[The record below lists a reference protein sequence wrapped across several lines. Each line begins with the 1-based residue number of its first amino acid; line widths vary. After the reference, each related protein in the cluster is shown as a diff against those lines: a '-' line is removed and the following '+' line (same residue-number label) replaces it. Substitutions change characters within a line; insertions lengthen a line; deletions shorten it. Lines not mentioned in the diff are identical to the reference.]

1 MFKFKIRWSM
11 YKINCKNLI
20 HLPRWQLPCNASSLR
35 IDYYNILIYHE
46 LGAHSNAPCIDTWS
60 FHHLPSFFSLQPSIQ
75 NTLHATNMNA
85 QYKWWWNHITMC
97 TNKEWSEDESCNN
110 GSEWNDFKKKMQLLA
125 YEGVTSWHFHSTSN
139 LLLSFNSWLIM
150 LLMLYMKIGVL
161 GFQWSK

>member
-1 MFKFKIRWSM
+1 MQSFKNITKVHKQKVKNMTIVNSCSSSRLDDLSR

-20 HLPRWQLPCNASSLR
+20 HLRRWQLPCNASSLR

-60 FHHLPSFFSLQPSIQ
+60 FHRLPSFFSLQPPIQ

-97 TNKEWSEDESCNN
+97 TNKEWSEDEFFNN
-110 GSEWNDFKKKMQLLA
+110 ADEWNDKK
-125 YEGVTSWHFHSTSN
+125 
-139 LLLSFNSWLIM
+139 
-150 LLMLYMKIGVL
+150 
-161 GFQWSK
+161 